1 MYSDLMT
8 AENAET
14 IGVIVQTI
22 AVIVAMG
29 GVVVA
34 LCVGIT
40 DRKAADARA
49 REDRKRADERA
60 RKDRLATD
68 ARARRDRLA
77 ADERADFDRRE
88 ARLLANHHFRL
99 DMLVRLA
106 RNVNDPGH
114 SDKKISSQLAAERAA
129 LLHVLGPTGMPLT
142 WETYVGPTVDESRT
156 IATDENVDKHKRCQQ
171 EVAVKIT
178 DEIAAW
184 ESGSAIRR
192 T

>member
-1 MYSDLMT
+1 MDADT
-8 AENAET
+8 
-14 IGVIVQTI
+14 VDVI
-22 AVIVAMG
+22 AVAVQSVAVLVAAT

-34 LCVGIT
+34 LCMGIA
-40 DRKAADARA
+40 DRRAADARA
-49 REDRKRADERA
+49 RNDRRRADDRA
-60 RKDRLATD
+60 RQ
-68 ARARRDRLA
+68 DRLA

-114 SDKKISSQLAAERAA
+114 SDEKISSQLAAERAA
-129 LLHVLGPTGMPLT
+129 LLHVIGPTGLPLT
-142 WETYVGPTVDESRT
+142 WDTYVGPTVDESRT
-156 IATDENVDKHKRCQQ
+156 IATDESVDKYKRCQQ

>member
-1 MYSDLMT
+1 MDT
-8 AENAET
+8 DTTN
-14 IGVIVQTI
+14 TI
-22 AVIVAMG
+22 AVIVQSVAVLVAAG
-29 GVVVA
+29 GVMVA
-34 LCVGIT
+34 LCMGIA
-40 DRKAADARA
+40 DRRAADCRA
-49 REDRKRADERA
+49 REDRRRADDRA
-60 RKDRLATD
+60 RQ
-68 ARARRDRLA
+68 DRLA
-77 ADERADFDRRE
+77 ANKRADFDRRE

-129 LLHVLGPTGMPLT
+129 LLHVLGPTGLPLT

-156 IATDENVDKHKRCQQ
+156 IAADSAVDMHKRCQQ

-184 ESGSAIRR
+184 ESSSAVRR
-192 T
+192 A